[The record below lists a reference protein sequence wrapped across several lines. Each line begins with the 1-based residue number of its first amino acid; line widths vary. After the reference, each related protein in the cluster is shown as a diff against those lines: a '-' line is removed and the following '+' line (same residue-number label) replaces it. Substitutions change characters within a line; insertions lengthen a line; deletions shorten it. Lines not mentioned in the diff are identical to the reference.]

1 MAINKKTD
9 SSNKR
14 WAARRPLRPPRRSR
28 RRRRRPSRARRGPA
42 AARIASRRRAR
53 RGSSRPALPAPARG
67 GGGGG
72 GGSGSGSGGAG
83 LRAATRRARAR
94 GVPRRAR
101 PASRSAAAATLKPP
115 GYVGAPPGGAA
126 ATRHFRGG
134 AGRGRESGPPGARV
148 GAAVPAVLRSAA
160 APAPRLR
167 SAGRGPGTASVG
179 AEPSPEG
186 FCVLGQQSRLFRW
199 LLRAPAPR
207 STEPPAPPRP
217 VNTVKRS
224 PQRRG
229 PGADGRSQT
238 WNPAAALRL
247 AVPETSALLTPQ
259 KLHPLSNGEKP
270 GAQRCGGKAGRA
282 PGSPSGVPSTRGLS
296 KWGSQAGE
304 AHGAPKTVGG
314 VEPRRDARPGA
325 GAPSDASE
333 NQAPRRLQPE
343 TKGPG
348 CESPALGPFAPC
360 KPRSE
365 WLLRSAPRCLV

>member
-1 MAINKKTD
+1 M
-9 SSNKR
+9 
-14 WAARRPLRPPRRSR
+14 
-28 RRRRRPSRARRGPA
+28 
-42 AARIASRRRAR
+42 IALSIAM
-53 RGSSRPALPAPARG
+53 S
-67 GGGGG
+67 
-72 GGSGSGSGGAG
+72 
-83 LRAATRRARAR
+83 
-94 GVPRRAR
+94 
-101 PASRSAAAATLKPP
+101 
-115 GYVGAPPGGAA
+115 
-126 ATRHFRGG
+126 
-134 AGRGRESGPPGARV
+134 
-148 GAAVPAVLRSAA
+148 
-160 APAPRLR
+160 
-167 SAGRGPGTASVG
+167 
-179 AEPSPEG
+179 
-186 FCVLGQQSRLFRW
+186 
-199 LLRAPAPR
+199 
-207 STEPPAPPRP
+207 
-217 VNTVKRS
+217 
-224 PQRRG
+224 
-229 PGADGRSQT
+229 